1 VAQKPW
7 AVRQL
12 FHGAVAL
19 KTWLVR
25 RALPAGLLDR
35 VVFRRTRAATGGR
48 LKIAITGGAQINPR
62 VQTLI
67 AAAVCPM
74 IHGYGLTEASGLVSV
89 QLPGDTTLA
98 NVGPPVPSV
107 EMKLIDVPEAGY
119 YARSGR
125 GEVCV
130 RGPSVFQGYLDDDAA
145 TRAAVDSDGWLHT
158 GDIGEWT
165 PRGQLAVI
173 DRKKNL
179 VKLASGEYVALE
191 ALETAYSG
199 SKYVGNI
206 CVVAD
211 AHMARPCAIVN
222 MDRAMVA
229 HWAAEA
235 EADAEAVAVAEPGAE
250 AADMRRLCALVY
262 QDLLAVARQS
272 GLRGQQILA
281 DVCID
286 PDLWTPENGMLTAAS
301 KLRRAAI
308 HRRNAAKLDEMNP
321 APPI

>member
-1 VAQKPW
+1 
-7 AVRQL
+7 
-12 FHGAVAL
+12 
-19 KTWLVR
+19 
-25 RALPAGLLDR
+25 
-35 VVFRRTRAATGGR
+35 
-48 LKIAITGGAQINPR
+48 
-62 VQTLI
+62 
-67 AAAVCPM
+67 
-74 IHGYGLTEASGLVSV
+74 
-89 QLPGDTTLA
+89 
-98 NVGPPVPSV
+98 
-107 EMKLIDVPEAGY
+107 
-119 YARSGR
+119 
-125 GEVCV
+125 
-130 RGPSVFQGYLDDDAA
+130 
-145 TRAAVDSDGWLHT
+145 
-158 GDIGEWT
+158 WT

-235 EADAEAVAVAEPGAE
+235 EAEAEAAAEPGAE